1 VAITLTII
9 SWLVLIGFLGLGAWK
24 IRSGQTAVGVV
35 LVVITLLAWPIWQWV
50 RPHVA
55 YANITGTEV
64 KREDHDQNVK
74 TPSRDVR
81 YIYANDGRDRQFRNE
96 DSWAWFKLNS
106 DDTFGRAKRLEDSD
120 QKVWIVYYGLRSNL
134 LSWHPNVISVT
145 ERFPVVSTVRMAVF
159 YGLSVVFW
167 GGLAWGALRFGR
179 SAGTAG
185 SSSS

>member
-24 IRSGQTAVGVV
+24 IRSGQTSVGVV
-35 LVVITLLAWPIWQWV
+35 LVVITLLAWPIWQWM

-145 ERFPVVSTVRMAVF
+145 ERFPVISTVRLAIF
-159 YGLSVVFW
+159 YGLSAVFW
-167 GGLAWGALRFGR
+167 GGLAWGALKFGR
-179 SAGTAG
+179 RERVAGP
-185 SSSS
+185 SSS

>member
-145 ERFPVVSTVRMAVF
+145 ERFPVVSTVRLAIF
-159 YGLSVVFW
+159 YGLSAVFW
-167 GGLAWGALRFGR
+167 GGLAWGALKFGR
-179 SAGTAG
+179 SERVAGP
-185 SSSS
+185 SSS